1 MPDPRPPGPRF
12 DDAALTRLR
21 AILGNRPAIE
31 IDAPKLKRAAVLI
44 PLIPTGGGWSL
55 LFSRRSKNLAAHS
68 GQIAFPGGGVHPGEP
83 LEAAAVREA
92 HEEVGIASER
102 VELIGRLD
110 DLVTNSGFLVAP
122 FAGVVD
128 QRIDYVL
135 QAAEVDYVFE
145 VPIEALLNPDQPEVR
160 YVPFRSKRYP
170 AYFYRYEHHEIWGLT
185 GRILKHFLDFVW
197 RSV

>member
-1 MPDPRPPGPRF
+1 MTRF
-12 DDAALTRLR
+12 DGDALARLR
-21 AILGNRPAIE
+21 GILAARPAVEIE
-31 IDAPKLKRAAVLI
+31 APKLRRAAVLI
-44 PLIPTGGGWSL
+44 PLMRAGDGWTL
-55 LFSRRSKNLAAHS
+55 LFSRRSANLAAHS
-68 GQIAFPGGGVHPGEP
+68 GQIAFPGGAVEAGEA

-92 HEEVGIASER
+92 HEEVGIAAEH

-122 FAGVVD
+122 FAGVVNE
-128 QRIDYVL
+128 RIDYVL
-135 QAAEVDYVFE
+135 QESEVDEVFE
-145 VPIEALLNPDQPEVR
+145 VPIDALLVASQPEVR

-170 AYFYRYEHHEIWGLT
+170 AYFYRYEQYEIWGLT